1 MPRKKRRKKVNF
13 TQRQAHH
20 PKDRNGKLPMTRIKV
35 VGIGGAGGNIVSRM
49 MEGDRMRGVEFIAV
63 NTDAQDLDRVQAHK
77 KVYIGRALT
86 RGLGAGMNPEIGK
99 QAAEE
104 NRSEIGELLEDAD
117 VVFVA
122 AGMGGGTGTLGASVI
137 ADIAK
142 EKGILTIAMVTRP
155 FTFEGSQ
162 RMTIAQEGVNH
173 LKEKV
178 DSLIV
183 VPNDKIFA
191 IIDKDTSLM
200 KAFGHIDEIL
210 RQGVF
215 AITDLVNTPGIINV
229 DFADIRSIMKD
240 AGTTLIGIGFG
251 SGPDRAAKAI
261 EAAIHSP
268 LLEVSVDG
276 AKGVLFSIAGGKDMK
291 MSEIDEI
298 AKAVTQNLDP
308 NARIIFGAYHDRS
321 LKDKSIKVTVIAT
334 SFSGIIGGARMN
346 QTPSLFF
353 SSEEKN
359 SSSSGGHSLFET
371 KKAIPAGK
379 QEKQEF
385 VSTGKQFVAKKNDA
399 QSEKKEKEEEKSALP
414 SFDTQDE
421 WEIPAFLR
429 KRKK

>member
-1 MPRKKRRKKVNF
+1 MSKKKRRKK
-13 TQRQAHH
+13 TKSAPRQAHH
-20 PKDRNGKLPMTRIKV
+20 PKGQNGKLVVTKIKV
-35 VGIGGAGGNIVSRM
+35 VGIGGGGGNIVSRM
-49 MEGDRMRGVEFIAV
+49 MEGDRMRGVEFIAI
-63 NTDAQDLDRVQAHK
+63 NTDVQDLDRTHAHK

-104 NRSEIGELLEDAD
+104 NRSEIGELLEGAD
-117 VVFVA
+117 VVFIT

-142 EKGILTIAMVTRP
+142 EKGILTVAMVTRP

-240 AGTTLIGIGFG
+240 AGTTLIGIGVG
-251 SGPDRAAKAI
+251 TGPDRAQKAI
-261 EAAIHSP
+261 EQAIHSP

-308 NARIIFGAYHDRS
+308 NAKIIFGAYHDRS
-321 LKDKSIKVTVIAT
+321 LRDKSIKVTVIAT
-334 SFSGIIGGARMN
+334 SFSGILGGSGRMSS
-346 QTPSLFF
+346 TPSLFF
-353 SSEEKN
+353 SEEKKPAPLFEA
-359 SSSSGGHSLFET
+359 SSGGGSVFGGKKEKTET
-371 KKAIPAGK
+371 PTAAKSAASAKKAEPA
-379 QEKQEF
+379 QPEK
-385 VSTGKQFVAKKNDA
+385 
-399 QSEKKEKEEEKSALP
+399 KEEEKPPFPPGISQDAWEVP
-414 SFDTQDE
+414 S
-421 WEIPAFLR
+421 FLR